1 MIAGAAHLPSYAA
14 ADGTRMR
21 PVRGRISASGA
32 ACPRP
37 TMHSAAVERSNA
49 RGYLLLSW
57 ETGNKDMRAG
67 GPNMLVSTR
76 GRYALRVLA
85 DLKEHQEDG
94 RIPLKDIARRQ
105 DISEKYLES
114 IVKTLVDGGL
124 LNGTRGRGGGYRL
137 SPGAESRSVGDIL
150 RLAEGSLAPV
160 ACLVPCAEECPR
172 KEVCP
177 TLPLWCR
184 LNGLVEGFLDGL
196 ALGDL
201 LSEEAIDDAARHAAL
216 R

>member
-1 MIAGAAHLPSYAA
+1 MGDGKQGHAGRRTKHARFDARTLRASRSGRSEGAP
-14 ADGTRMR
+14 GRR
-21 PVRGRISASGA
+21 PYSAQG
-32 ACPRP
+32 
-37 TMHSAAVERSNA
+37 
-49 RGYLLLSW
+49 
-57 ETGNKDMRAG
+57 
-67 GPNMLVSTR
+67 
-76 GRYALRVLA
+76 
-85 DLKEHQEDG
+85 
-94 RIPLKDIARRQ
+94 
-105 DISEKYLES
+105 YLES

-137 SPGAESRSVGDIL
+137 APDAESRSVGDIL

-177 TLPLWCR
+177 TLPLWRR